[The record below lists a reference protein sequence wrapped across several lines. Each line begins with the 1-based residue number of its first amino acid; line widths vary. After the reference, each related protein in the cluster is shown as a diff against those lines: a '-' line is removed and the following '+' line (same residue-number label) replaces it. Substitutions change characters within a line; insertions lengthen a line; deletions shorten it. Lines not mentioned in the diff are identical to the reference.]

1 MPITQTCS
9 ASAPNDLI
17 GGEEANKRYRLC
29 VPWKLAI
36 VRKVIYAVAFVA
48 WSATRLD
55 KISPNAESCK
65 SHRLRRIFRRTSCSA
80 SLLKREILS
89 IPIFSSVFEKSR
101 PCAPFPPNQKTTVHF
116 PFVATDWNWYIA
128 LIFTRKQKR

>member
-9 ASAPNDLI
+9 ANAPIDLVD
-17 GGEEANKRYRLC
+17 GRRGKQTLPTLC
-29 VPWKLAI
+29 PWKLAI
-36 VRKVIYAVAFVA
+36 VRKVIYTVAFVA

-116 PFVATDWNWYIA
+116 PFVAPDWNWYIA